1 MQENPAIADWVP
13 SSGGSTEGLLGGR
26 LAQRQA
32 ALREGMAAG
41 ALSTFTLGLP
51 CVPMISRAP
60 AVPEKRFLWK
70 LGVIRLRVAPDV
82 LVPSFDDETK
92 IVNSHDLNRML
103 PGDDKTVARS
113 CRPEFAAHDHCAS
126 R

>member
-1 MQENPAIADWVP
+1 MLTGFYI
-13 SSGGSTEGLLGGR
+13 SGGSTEGSLGGW

-32 ALREGMAAG
+32 ALREVMAAG

-70 LGVIRLRVAPDV
+70 LGVIGLRVAPDV
-82 LVPSFDDETK
+82 LVASFDDETK
-92 IVNSHDLNRML
+92 IVDSHDLNRML

>member
-1 MQENPAIADWVP
+1 
-13 SSGGSTEGLLGGR
+13 LLGGW

-32 ALREGMAAG
+32 ALREVMAAG

-60 AVPEKRFLWK
+60 SVPEKRFLWK
-70 LGVIRLRVAPDV
+70 PGVIGLRADRYALVA
-82 LVPSFDDETK
+82 SFDDETN
-92 IVNSHDLNRML
+92 IVDSDYFDGTL

-113 CRPEFAAHDHCAS
+113 GQPEFAAHDHCAI